1 MDHNETE
8 PTIVSLHTT
17 KSAFYCPHVPQLEW
31 DVHGTISPWIFAT
44 FASIISPA
52 AVLLNALIIIAIKKK
67 GELQRLSNILLS
79 SMAITD
85 LLVGGIC
92 APLSAIDGLLLSYQI
107 LSPQHICTL
116 YVTTAC
122 FTVTLIFCSV
132 VHLTLIAWERYVA
145 IRRWRDYRVIVT
157 KDRLKKL
164 AKTAW
169 ILGTVFILSPIL
181 ISVAFTGQTRFPV
194 PAVSTCCML
203 ALIVY
208 FYFNV
213 YREIRKRKFN
223 QISQVSVEVSMKLE
237 YRVAKTTALVT
248 VALILSFMP
257 AAILSLLG
265 RFFPV
270 LRKMSSWCVG
280 ETLMLSN
287 SLVNPLIYCYRDR
300 HFRKAVF
307 EILRIKK
314 PEPKNEGSIARFVER
329 KNVRGS
335 LKERV
340 AIIQEADKNVRL
352 IRSTSSKDLTSY
364 RAHIEP
370 NSTSVRRTRSAP
382 LFLVEGSLGVG
393 PSLPSAIMVHG
404 IKSVRNM
411 VRSEE
416 HDSKLLENVG
426 GIIRFTERNVVRG
439 LRKDRLQIT
448 QLKDKNIR
456 LTRSTSNDLTRFFE
470 QAHIEPS
477 TASVKR
483 TMSAPLILLGSS
495 SCVD

>member
-1 MDHNETE
+1 MDHNKTE

-31 DVHGTISPWIFAT
+31 DVHDTISPWIFAA

-116 YVTTAC
+116 YVATAC

-132 VHLTLIAWERYVA
+132 VHLTLIAWERYMA
-145 IRRWRDYRVIVT
+145 IRRWRNYRVIVT

-169 ILGTVFILSPIL
+169 ILGTVLILSPVL

-208 FYFNV
+208 FYFKV

-223 QISQVSVEVSMKLE
+223 QIS
-237 YRVAKTTALVT
+237 
-248 VALILSFMP
+248 
-257 AAILSLLG
+257 
-265 RFFPV
+265 
-270 LRKMSSWCVG
+270 
-280 ETLMLSN
+280 
-287 SLVNPLIYCYRDR
+287 
-300 HFRKAVF
+300 
-307 EILRIKK
+307 
-314 PEPKNEGSIARFVER
+314 
-329 KNVRGS
+329 
-335 LKERV
+335 
-340 AIIQEADKNVRL
+340 
-352 IRSTSSKDLTSY
+352 
-364 RAHIEP
+364 
-370 NSTSVRRTRSAP
+370 
-382 LFLVEGSLGVG
+382 
-393 PSLPSAIMVHG
+393 
-404 IKSVRNM
+404 
-411 VRSEE
+411 
-416 HDSKLLENVG
+416 
-426 GIIRFTERNVVRG
+426 
-439 LRKDRLQIT
+439 
-448 QLKDKNIR
+448 
-456 LTRSTSNDLTRFFE
+456 
-470 QAHIEPS
+470 
-477 TASVKR
+477 
-483 TMSAPLILLGSS
+483 
-495 SCVD
+495 

>member
-1 MDHNETE
+1 MDHNKTE
-8 PTIVSLHTT
+8 PTIVLLHTT

-31 DVHGTISPWIFAT
+31 DVHDTISPWIFAA

-92 APLSAIDGLLLSYQI
+92 APLSAIDGLLLCYQI
-107 LSPQHICTL
+107 LSRQHICTL
-116 YVTTAC
+116 YVATAC

-145 IRRWRDYRVIVT
+145 IRRWRNYRVIVT

-169 ILGTVFILSPIL
+169 ILGTVLILSPVL

-208 FYFNV
+208 FYFKV
-213 YREIRKRKFN
+213 YLEIRKRKFN

-248 VALILSFMP
+248 VALILSFIP

-265 RFFPV
+265 RFFPA

-287 SLVNPLIYCYRDR
+287 SLVNPLIYCYGDR
-300 HFRKAVF
+300 HFRKAVL
-307 EILRIKK
+307 EI
-314 PEPKNEGSIARFVER
+314 
-329 KNVRGS
+329 
-335 LKERV
+335 
-340 AIIQEADKNVRL
+340 
-352 IRSTSSKDLTSY
+352 
-364 RAHIEP
+364 
-370 NSTSVRRTRSAP
+370 
-382 LFLVEGSLGVG
+382 
-393 PSLPSAIMVHG
+393 
-404 IKSVRNM
+404 
-411 VRSEE
+411 
-416 HDSKLLENVG
+416 
-426 GIIRFTERNVVRG
+426 
-439 LRKDRLQIT
+439 
-448 QLKDKNIR
+448 
-456 LTRSTSNDLTRFFE
+456 
-470 QAHIEPS
+470 
-477 TASVKR
+477 
-483 TMSAPLILLGSS
+483 
-495 SCVD
+495 